1 MFHVKHEGWGHIA
14 RSVGLDLDPHQ
25 RRLLSAY
32 EELLR
37 ARALPLG
44 MIAAGDADRLRE
56 RHIADGLRA
65 APLLESGADVVDLG
79 SGAGIPGIPLAIAR
93 PDVSFVLAERRRNR
107 AAFLELV
114 ADSLPLANVRVHPG
128 DLRSLRRRFDVAV
141 ARAFA
146 DLPGTWIASASLL
159 RAGGAVIYWA
169 GAGSAIEE
177 APEGVE
183 AHVSHVSV
191 LANTGPLVIMT
202 QQ

>member
-1 MFHVKHEGWGHIA
+1 MKHEGWGHIA
-14 RSVGLDLDPHQ
+14 RSVGLTLAPRQ
-25 RRLLSAY
+25 
-32 EELLR
+32 EELLT
-37 ARALPLG
+37 AFEELLLGRALPLG
-44 MIAAGDADRLRE
+44 MIAAGDAGRLRE
-56 RHIADGLRA
+56 RHIGDGLRA
-65 APLLESGADVVDLG
+65 APLLDPGARVVDLG

-93 PDVSFVLAERRRNR
+93 PDVSFVLAELRRNR

-114 ADSLPLANVRVHPG
+114 TDSLPLPNVRVHLG
-128 DLRSLRRRFDVAV
+128 DLLTLEAGFDVAV

-146 DLPGTWIASASLL
+146 NLRGTWIAGASLI

-169 GAGSAIEE
+169 GAGSALEE

-183 AHVSHVSV
+183 AHVSQASV

>member
-14 RSVGLDLDPHQ
+14 RSVGVALGPRQ
-25 RRLLSAY
+25 RQLLTAY

-37 ARALPLG
+37 DRALPLG

-56 RHIADGLRA
+56 RHIGDGLRA
-65 APLLESGADVVDLG
+65 APLLEPGTHVVDLG

-93 PDVSFVLAERRRNR
+93 PDVSFVLAELRRNR

-114 ADSLPLANVRVHPG
+114 ADSLPLPNVRVHPS
-128 DLRSLRRRFDVAV
+128 DLRTLEQRFDVAV

-146 DLPGTWIASASLL
+146 DLRGTWIAGVSLL
-159 RAGGAVIYWA
+159 RARGTVIYWA
-169 GAGSAIEE
+169 GAGTAVEE
-177 APEGVE
+177 IPEGAE
-183 AHVSHVSV
+183 TRVSQASV